1 MRRWYFF
8 VLTGALLTFPLLTGC
23 PKSEPPPPPTAAPGI
38 PIPTVPAAKTGKA
51 PAGPAVKG
59 ASLNKF
65 FPDKGPEG
73 AKVTF
78 TQEKAG
84 FAQAE
89 VGQGGK
95 AVATLSIADTNA
107 NPSARDKF
115 YTSSKEVMGYPV
127 IPVGDKGTAMLVG
140 GRYQVQVRSM
150 ASSFGP
156 DNREAYL
163 ALFDLKG
170 LEKLK

>member
-1 MRRWYFF
+1 MRQWRFY
-8 VLTGALLTFPLLTGC
+8 VLTSILLVSPLLTGC
-23 PKSEPPPPPTAAPGI
+23 PKSEPPPPPIAAPAI
-38 PIPTVPAAKTGKA
+38 PSPAERPANSPKT
-51 PAGPAVKG
+51 PPGPAVKG

-89 VGQGGK
+89 VAQGGK
-95 AVATLSIADTNA
+95 VVATLSIADTNT
-107 NPSARDKF
+107 NPPARDKF
-115 YTSSKEVMGYPV
+115 SSSSKEVMGFPV
-127 IPVGDKGTAMLVG
+127 VAVGDKGTAMLVA